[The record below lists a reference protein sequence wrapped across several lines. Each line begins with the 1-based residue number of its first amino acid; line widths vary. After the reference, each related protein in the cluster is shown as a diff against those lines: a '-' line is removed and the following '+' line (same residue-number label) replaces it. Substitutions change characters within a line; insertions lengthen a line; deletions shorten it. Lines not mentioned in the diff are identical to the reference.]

1 VSMFMHSL
9 RDDIENSI
17 REEFQSSKS
26 ILTSCDEYVKDVL
39 QCIANRDYL
48 TIHRL
53 GDSGSSASDI
63 HITILH
69 ALMKGRP
76 I

>member
-1 VSMFMHSL
+1 MFMHSL

-26 ILTSCDEYVKDVL
+26 SCDEYVKDVL

-48 TIHRL
+48 MIHRL
-53 GDSGSSASDI
+53 GDSGSSAADI